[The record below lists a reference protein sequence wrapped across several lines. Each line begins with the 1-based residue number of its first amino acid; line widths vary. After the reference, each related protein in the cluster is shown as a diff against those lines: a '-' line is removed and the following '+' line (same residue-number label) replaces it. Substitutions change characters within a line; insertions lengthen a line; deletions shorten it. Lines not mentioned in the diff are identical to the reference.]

1 VQYDELNV
9 RVEPRGDGTYEVY
22 AAGETGEATGVFQLP
37 FSDLE
42 VENFIL
48 RIGRTRKGTRRL
60 ESPEMERAR
69 DFGERL
75 FSALFNGSLHDL
87 YRDCHAQS
95 EAENRGLRLKLAF
108 ARAPELADIPWEYLY
123 SPPMFLSVSQ
133 FTPIVRYLDLPRSRP
148 PLAIELPLRVLA
160 MISAP
165 IDAEALDVD
174 QERHKVEHALREL
187 NEQGL
192 VQVTWLEDAT
202 LRVLQQELQRGP
214 YHVFHFVGHGVY
226 DSAVGESVLLFE
238 DEHERGRA
246 VSGSQLG
253 TILADHRSL
262 RLAVLN
268 ACEGARTS
276 RDDPFAGVAASL
288 VQYELPA
295 VIAMQFEITDVAA
308 ITFAEELYRALVNSL
323 PIDAALAEARKAIY
337 ADGNDIEWATPVL
350 FMRAKDGRLF
360 DLAERAEPAAA
371 PDRSSVAIE
380 TAPRDARTA
389 SSDFER
395 MQPEAATPPSPA
407 SAPLTTATA
416 KMDTASEGVRSEARG
431 VAAARQE
438 PSDGAASAKVPWLAR
453 PPRRGWIIAQ
463 SCWAVLLVGA
473 GVLLAGTHYPDL
485 GSAVVAL
492 IAFWWPAGAAVITT
506 GDWALRKRG
515 TAPPHGG

>member
-22 AAGETGEATGVFQLP
+22 ASGDTGEATGVFQLP

-69 DFGERL
+69 DFGGRL

-87 YRDCHAQS
+87 YRDSHAHSQ
-95 EAENRGLRLKLAF
+95 AENRGLRLKLAF

-148 PLAIELPLRVLA
+148 PLAIEPPLRILG

-165 IDAEALDVD
+165 IDVEALDVD
-174 QERHKVEHALREL
+174 QERDKVERALRDL
-187 NEQGL
+187 SEQRL
-192 VQVTWLEDAT
+192 VQITWLEDAT

-238 DEHERGRA
+238 DENERGRT

-308 ITFAEELYRALVNSL
+308 ITFAEELYRALVNGL
-323 PIDAALAEARKAIY
+323 PIDAALAEARKAIF

-360 DLAERAEPAAA
+360 DLAERAEPVGAADRAFVETTTAPQDAQTASRDLEGTEPERAAA
-371 PDRSSVAIE
+371 PSLPTTASIDTTSEVVHAGAGDAAATTEKPSHN
-380 TAPRDARTA
+380 APR
-389 SSDFER
+389 
-395 MQPEAATPPSPA
+395 
-407 SAPLTTATA
+407 
-416 KMDTASEGVRSEARG
+416 
-431 VAAARQE
+431 
-438 PSDGAASAKVPWLAR
+438 AKVRWLAR

-463 SCWAVLLVGA
+463 ICWAVLIILLV
-473 GVLLAGTHYPDL
+473 LAYALGQIPDPST
-485 GSAVVAL
+485 GIPTL
-492 IAFWWPAGAAVITT
+492 IVFWWPVGAAVITT
-506 GDWALRKRG
+506 LDWALRKR
-515 TAPPHGG
+515 AAARVEVAR